1 VVEQGAEF
9 STLKFYLKPSFDFK
23 QELLSYGSDV
33 EVIKPEWL
41 RREYYKNHPNHM
53 RPSYPLGVTVTIA
66 QVIVLT
72 IFLVLRKTKMRRSV
86 VL

>member
-1 VVEQGAEF
+1 MFEHIPSGQGYLALLLHHSQTVVEQGAEF

-41 RREYYKNHPNHM
+41 RREFAETFQSLM
-53 RPSYPLGVTVTIA
+53 
-66 QVIVLT
+66 
-72 IFLVLRKTKMRRSV
+72 
-86 VL
+86 